1 MVGLSG
7 DGLRFLDDMWDNFRK
22 RLPDSVLGIF
32 DNLRSDVFEHM
43 AIGFG
48 VAVERKSSWLKND
61 MLMILA
67 DLVSNKMSETK
78 DKLVIR
84 ELKTIRDIA
93 VKRVLEQLKNR
104 L

>member
-7 DGLRFLDDMWDNFRK
+7 DGLRFLDAMWNKFRK
-22 RLPDSVLGIF
+22 NLPDSVLEIF

-48 VAVERKSSWLKND
+48 AAVERKSSWLKND

-67 DLVSNKMSETK
+67 DLASNKMSETK
-78 DKLVIR
+78 DKLVIM

-93 VKRVLEQLKNR
+93 VKRVLKDLGV
-104 L
+104 